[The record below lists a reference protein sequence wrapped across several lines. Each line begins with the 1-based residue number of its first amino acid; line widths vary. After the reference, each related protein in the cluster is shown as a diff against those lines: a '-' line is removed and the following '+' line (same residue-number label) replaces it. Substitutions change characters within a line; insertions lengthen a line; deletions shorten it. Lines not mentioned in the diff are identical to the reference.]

1 MRGGRQ
7 TCSGSCLSFLDRLEV
22 SEFKVQKKHA
32 NRGGGASPQV
42 RLLDYLSAFLC
53 VCELFVCLPVCLS
66 GVDDA
71 ESECGLDSG
80 VEFDWIITNEAD
92 APSLEEQ
99 LQPILKLAEE
109 AADQQSY

>member
-1 MRGGRQ
+1 M
-7 TCSGSCLSFLDRLEV
+7 LV
-22 SEFKVQKKHA
+22 
-32 NRGGGASPQV
+32 
-42 RLLDYLSAFLC
+42 YLS
-53 VCELFVCLPVCLS
+53 VSPPVCLS

-109 AADQQSY
+109 AADNH